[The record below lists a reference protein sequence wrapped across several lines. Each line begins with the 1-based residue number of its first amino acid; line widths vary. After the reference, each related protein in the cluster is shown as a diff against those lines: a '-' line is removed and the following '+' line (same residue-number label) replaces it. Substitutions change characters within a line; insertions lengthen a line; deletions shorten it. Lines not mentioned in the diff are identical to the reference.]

1 MEVGTWLVNKEV
13 VLVGSD
19 NWAVEVLPNGTLFFP
34 LHQLFMTDNGIY
46 LHEILVFD
54 ELISAGVYEFMYV
67 FVPVPFKGAT
77 GSPGSPIAVY

>member
-1 MEVGTWLVNKEV
+1 MKTASPDEMPQ
-13 VLVGSD
+13 S
-19 NWAVEVLPNGTLFFP
+19 P
-34 LHQLFMTDNGIY
+34 HQ